1 MNKLRASIIVPARN
15 EIEYI
20 NTFLDILENNITS
33 KVEVLIVVDSI
44 EDLTLNHIQSSNFEK
59 ISLRKLVST
68 YGPGPANAIKY
79 GVDFAT
85 TEIVV
90 VTMADGSDDP
100 KNVDDLILL
109 IERGC
114 SVAIAS
120 RYMPGGQQIGG
131 PKLKKCLSKTA
142 SLILRIFAGIP
153 THDSTNSFKAY
164 SMKFLK
170 EAKIESKNGF
180 EVGLELVAKAHRKKL
195 LIAEVPTI
203 WIDRLVGKS
212 NFSIRKWLPYYLYWF
227 LYAFGLRLKLKDMR

>member
-20 NTFLDILENNITS
+20 NTFLDCLVNNIKS
-33 KVEVLIVVDSI
+33 EVEVLIVVDSI

-59 ISLRKLVST
+59 INLRKLVST

-79 GVDFAT
+79 GVDFAA

-131 PKLKKCLSKTA
+131 PKLKKYLSKTA
-142 SLILRIFAGIP
+142 SFILRIFAGIP

-164 SMKFLK
+164 SMKFRQLMQLQQLHGRNL
-170 EAKIESKNGF
+170 ALNQLTS
-180 EVGLELVAKAHRKKL
+180 
-195 LIAEVPTI
+195 
-203 WIDRLVGKS
+203 S
-212 NFSIRKWLPYYLYWF
+212 YL
-227 LYAFGLRLKLKDMR
+227 